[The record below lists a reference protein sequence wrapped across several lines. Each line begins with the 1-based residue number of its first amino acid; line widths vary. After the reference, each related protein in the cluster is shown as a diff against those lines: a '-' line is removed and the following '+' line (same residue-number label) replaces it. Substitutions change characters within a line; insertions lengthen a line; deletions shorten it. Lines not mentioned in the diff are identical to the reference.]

1 MVQFTTTVFNINYS
15 AGAEYGTVDCISYVD
30 NNNWAS
36 NMYGVESANIWH
48 AKTPYA
54 AMNSITFASSE
65 TTIQELKCY
74 NFDQDE
80 LTETTN
86 DFNFSNAEDDV
97 SMEGNNTIYLWLG
110 SGTSIT
116 YSMALLITTNT
127 NEKYLLVVE
136 KPAQ

>member
-1 MVQFTTTVFNINYS
+1 
-15 AGAEYGTVDCISYVD
+15 
-30 NNNWAS
+30 
-36 NMYGVESANIWH
+36 MYGVESTYIWH

-54 AMNSITFASSE
+54 AMNTIKFASSE

-74 NFDQDE
+74 NFDQDV

-86 DFNFSNAEDDV
+86 DFNFSNTEGDV
-97 SMEGNNTIYLWLG
+97 YMESNNTIYLWLG

>member
-1 MVQFTTTVFNINYS
+1 
-15 AGAEYGTVDCISYVD
+15 
-30 NNNWAS
+30 
-36 NMYGVESANIWH
+36 MYGVESANIWH